1 MASEFQQRKIAGVFD
16 AMDADDNGFLEEA
29 DFELLTQRWVS
40 IRGWEPGS
48 VDYERVRA
56 IMMGWWGAL
65 RSMADANRDD
75 KVSFEELML
84 VVDVLPSMEAEVLA
98 TADAMFD
105 AIDENGNDEIS
116 VEEHKHVVRAWKG
129 HRRRR
134 RGGLPAPGPQRRRPP
149 LARGVPRAVVGLL
162 ARRRRVGAGAVGLRA
177 VLITVR

>member
-1 MASEFQQRKIAGVFD
+1 
-16 AMDADDNGFLEEA
+16 MDADDNGFLEEA

-48 VDYERVRA
+48 EDYERVRT

-129 HRRRR
+129 SDEGVEEVFPRLDLNGDGHLSREEFRELWSDFWI
-134 RGGLPAPGPQRRRPP
+134 GDDESAPGQWVFGPY
-149 LARGVPRAVVGLL
+149 
-162 ARRRRVGAGAVGLRA
+162 
-177 VLITVR
+177 

>member
-1 MASEFQQRKIAGVFD
+1 MASEFQQRKIAGVFN
-16 AMDADDNGFLEEA
+16 AMDADDNGFLKEA
-29 DFELLTQRWVS
+29 DFELLTQRWAS

-48 VDYERVRA
+48 EDYERVRT

-129 HRRRR
+129 SDEGVEEVFPRLDLNGDGHLSREEFRELWSDFWI
-134 RGGLPAPGPQRRRPP
+134 GDDESAPGQWVFGPY
-149 LARGVPRAVVGLL
+149 
-162 ARRRRVGAGAVGLRA
+162 
-177 VLITVR
+177 